1 MKKSI
6 SSRAKKISAIFAL
19 VYFSSYVMRI
29 NFAVMLVKVIA
40 EMQVEKSALS
50 IVLTALTLTYGV
62 GQVISGVL
70 GDKIKPQYLLT
81 AGLGMASIC
90 NLAMFFSQSI
100 PVMCVVWG
108 INGFAHAL
116 LWPPI
121 VRMMSTYLSDE
132 EYGYAAVRVSWGS
145 SGATIL
151 LYLVCPLLLYVTS
164 WRVIMLGCA
173 LFGAAVTVF
182 WTLINARLLG
192 EERTASDGTATT
204 APRAG
209 IPVPK
214 YVYLPIVLIMI
225 GIVLQGM
232 LRDGVTNWMPSY
244 LLETFALPE
253 ENAIIATVIL
263 AVFSMISFYVFDLL
277 HRKLLRNEVT
287 CAAAIFILA
296 TVAALVLYPISASL
310 SAPLP
315 SMLLMAVIVAAMHGI
330 NLMLITVVPK
340 RFAKSGKVATYS
352 GILNACTYVG
362 AAISS
367 YGFAA
372 LAESFG
378 WSFTILTWVI
388 IAALGAV
395 VCFLTVP
402 IWRRFLCEYVNK

>member
-1 MKKSI
+1 
-6 SSRAKKISAIFAL
+6 
-19 VYFSSYVMRI
+19 
-29 NFAVMLVKVIA
+29 
-40 EMQVEKSALS
+40 
-50 IVLTALTLTYGV
+50 
-62 GQVISGVL
+62 
-70 GDKIKPQYLLT
+70 
-81 AGLGMASIC
+81 
-90 NLAMFFSQSI
+90 MFFSQSI

-108 INGFAHAL
+108 VNGFAHAL

-121 VRMMSTYLSDE
+121 VRMMSHYLSDA

-145 SGATIL
+145 SVATIV

-164 WRVIMLGCA
+164 WRNIMLGCA
-173 LFGAAVTVF
+173 IFGVAVTVF

-192 EERTASDGTATT
+192 EGHTASDGSPSPT
-204 APRAG
+204 PRAG

-287 CAAAIFILA
+287 CAAAIFVLA
-296 TVAALVLYPISASL
+296 VVAALVLYPINASL

-315 SMLLMAVIVAAMHGI
+315 SMLLMAIIVAAMHGI

-340 RFAKSGKVATYS
+340 RFAKSGRVSTFSGLLNSFTY
-352 GILNACTYVG
+352 IG
-362 AAISS
+362 AAIAT
-367 YGFAA
+367 YGIAGITEKYSWSVIMSLFLGVSLLGIIFTLIA
-372 LAESFG
+372 LPK
-378 WSFTILTWVI
+378 WK
-388 IAALGAV
+388 
-395 VCFLTVP
+395 
-402 IWRRFLCEYVNK
+402 RFIK